1 MRLNEYQS
9 LAARTDRR
17 PEKTDEGLLIPM
29 LGIAGEIG
37 ALLAEY
43 KRQIRDGV
51 VPVNFKA
58 HLCEELGDI
67 LWYTSNLALKLEL
80 DLEEV
85 ATANLQKTSDR
96 WLEDKTS
103 PEFFDSGFPLGE
115 QLPRHF
121 EVHFGYADADGRSKI
136 VVTDERGE
144 PVGNPLSDNAF
155 EGDGYRFHDAYHFTF
170 AAMLGWSPVTRRNFK
185 RKRKSNPAVDEV
197 EDGGRGWV
205 IEEGIAALSFA
216 YAMENDCFTR
226 TDHVDESLLKAV
238 RTLTATVEVKLRS
251 SREWASAIVTASRLW
266 RKLNDNDG
274 GGLRGNLEQRS
285 IEYLSAGERPR
296 LGT

>member
-1 MRLNEYQS
+1 MRLNEYQT

-17 PEKTDEGLLIPM
+17 PEKTEEGVLIPM
-29 LGIAGEIG
+29 LGVAGEIG

-51 VPVNFKA
+51 VPVNFKE
-58 HLCEELGDI
+58 HLREELGDI
-67 LWYTSNLALKLEL
+67 LWYTANLALKLDL

-85 ATANLQKTSDR
+85 AVANLQKTSDR
-96 WLEDKTS
+96 WLEDRTS
-103 PEFFDSGFPLGE
+103 PDFFDSEYPPGE
-115 QLPRHF
+115 QLPRQF
-121 EVHFGYADADGRSKI
+121 EVHFGYSDAKHRTKV
-136 VVTDERGE
+136 VVTDARGE
-144 PVGNPLSDNAF
+144 RVGNPLSDNAF

-185 RKRKSNPAVDEV
+185 RKRKSDPSVDDV

-216 YAMENDCFTR
+216 YAMENDFFAR

-238 RTLTATVEVKLRS
+238 RALTATVEVRRRS
-251 SREWASAIVTASRLW
+251 NREWALAIVTGSRLW
-266 RKLNDNDG
+266 RQLNDNDG
-274 GGLRGNLEQRS
+274 GALRGDVERRS
-285 IEYLSAGERPR
+285 IEYLLPGQPSAS
-296 LGT
+296 

>member
-1 MRLNEYQS
+1 MQLNEYQT

-17 PEKTDEGLLIPM
+17 PEKTEEGLAIPM

-51 VPVNFKA
+51 VPVNFKQ
-58 HLCEELGDI
+58 HLREELGDI
-67 LWYTSNLALKLEL
+67 LWYTANLALKLDL
-80 DLEEV
+80 DLEDV
-85 ATANLQKTSDR
+85 AAANLQKTADR
-96 WLEDKTS
+96 WLEERTS
-103 PEFFDSGFPLGE
+103 PEFFDSDYPVAE
-115 QLPRHF
+115 QLPRQF
-121 EVHFGYADADGRSKI
+121 EVYFGYADAEGRSKV
-136 VVTDERGE
+136 VVTDGRGAQI
-144 PVGNPLSDNAF
+144 GNPLSDNAF
-155 EGDGYRFHDAYHFTF
+155 EGDGYRFHDAYHYTF

-185 RKRKSNPAVDEV
+185 RKRKSNKAVDEV

-216 YAMENDCFTR
+216 YAMENDCFAG

-266 RKLNDNDG
+266 RQLNENDG
-274 GGLRGNLEQRS
+274 GGLSGDLERRT
-285 IEYLSAGERPR
+285 IEFLPAQKAPA
-296 LGT
+296 LAT

>member
-1 MRLNEYQS
+1 
-9 LAARTDRR
+9 
-17 PEKTDEGLLIPM
+17 M

-51 VPVNFKA
+51 VPVNFNE
-58 HLCEELGDI
+58 HLREELGDI
-67 LWYTSNLALKLEL
+67 LWYTANLALKLDL

-85 ATANLQKTSDR
+85 ASANLQKTSDR
-96 WLEDKTS
+96 WLEDRTS
-103 PEFFDSGFPLGE
+103 PDFFDSDYPPGE

-121 EVHFGYADADGRSKI
+121 EVHFGYSDAEGRSKVI
-136 VVTDERGE
+136 VTDEGGE
-144 PVGNPLSDNAF
+144 PVGNALSDNAF

-185 RKRKSNPAVDEV
+185 RKRKSNPAVDDV

-216 YAMENDCFTR
+216 YAMENDFFAR

-238 RTLTATVEVKLRS
+238 RALTATVEVRRRS
-251 SREWASAIVTASRLW
+251 NREWASAIVTGSRLW
-266 RKLNDNDG
+266 RQLNENDG
-274 GGLRGNLEQRS
+274 GGLRADLEGRS
-285 IEYLSAGERPR
+285 IEYLLPGKPSAS
-296 LGT
+296 

>member
-1 MRLNEYQS
+1 MRLNEYQA
-9 LAARTDRR
+9 LAARTDRH
-17 PEKTDEGLLIPM
+17 PEKTEEGLLIPM

-43 KRQIRDGV
+43 KKQIRDGV
-51 VPVNFKA
+51 VPVNFKE
-58 HLCEELGDI
+58 HLREELGDI
-67 LWYTSNLALKLEL
+67 LWYTANLALKLDL

-85 ATANLQKTSDR
+85 AGSNLQKTSGR
-96 WLEDKTS
+96 WLEDRTS
-103 PEFFDSGFPLGE
+103 PDFFDTNYPVSE

-121 EVHFGYADADGRSKI
+121 QVHFGYTDAEGRSKV
-136 VVTDERGE
+136 VVTDDRGE
-144 PVGNPLSDNAF
+144 RIGNPLSDNAF

-185 RKRKSNPAVDEV
+185 RKRKSNPAVDDV

-216 YAMENDCFTR
+216 YAMENDFFTS

-238 RTLTATVEVKLRS
+238 RALTATVEVKLRS
-251 SREWASAIVTASRLW
+251 NREWASAIVTGSRLW
-266 RKLNDNDG
+266 RRLKDNNG
-274 GGLRGNLEQRS
+274 GGLRGDLERRT
-285 IEYLSAGERPR
+285 IEYVPAEGE
-296 LGT
+296 TI

>member
-1 MRLNEYQS
+1 MRLNEYQT

-17 PEKTDEGLLIPM
+17 PEKTEEGVLIPM

-51 VPVNFKA
+51 VPVNFKE
-58 HLCEELGDI
+58 HLREELGDI
-67 LWYTSNLALKLEL
+67 LWYTANLALKLDL

-85 ATANLQKTSDR
+85 AVANLQKTSDR
-96 WLEDKTS
+96 WLEDRTS
-103 PEFFDSGFPLGE
+103 PDFFDSEYPPSE
-115 QLPRHF
+115 QLPRQF
-121 EVHFGYADADGRSKI
+121 EVHFGYSDAERRTK
-136 VVTDERGE
+136 VLVTDERGE
-144 PVGNPLSDNAF
+144 RVGNPLSDNAF

-185 RKRKSNPAVDEV
+185 RKRKSNPSVDDV

-216 YAMENDCFTR
+216 YAMENDFFAR

-238 RTLTATVEVKLRS
+238 RALTATVEVRRRS
-251 SREWASAIVTASRLW
+251 NREWASAIVTGSRLW
-266 RKLNDNDG
+266 RQLNDNDG
-274 GGLRGNLEQRS
+274 GGLRGDLERRS
-285 IEYLSAGERPR
+285 IEYLLPGKPSAS
-296 LGT
+296 

>member
-1 MRLNEYQS
+1 MRLNEYQT

-17 PEKTDEGLLIPM
+17 PEKTEEGVLIPM

-51 VPVNFKA
+51 VPVNFKE
-58 HLCEELGDI
+58 HLREELGDI
-67 LWYTSNLALKLEL
+67 LWYTANLAMKLDL

-85 ATANLQKTSDR
+85 AIANLQKTSDR
-96 WLEDKTS
+96 WLEDRTS
-103 PEFFDSGFPLGE
+103 PDFFDSEYPPGE
-115 QLPRHF
+115 QLPRQF
-121 EVHFGYADADGRSKI
+121 EVHFGYSDAERRTR
-136 VVTDERGE
+136 VVITDEHGE
-144 PVGNPLSDNAF
+144 RVGNPLSDNAF

-185 RKRKSNPAVDEV
+185 RKRKSNPSVDDV

-216 YAMENDCFTR
+216 YAMENDFFAR

-238 RTLTATVEVKLRS
+238 RALTATVEVRRRS
-251 SREWASAIVTASRLW
+251 NREWASAIVTGSRLW
-266 RKLNDNDG
+266 RQLNDNDG
-274 GGLRGNLEQRS
+274 GGLRGDLQRRS
-285 IEYLSAGERPR
+285 IEYLPPGKLSVS
-296 LGT
+296 

>member
-1 MRLNEYQS
+1 MRLNEYQA
-9 LAARTDRR
+9 LAARTDRH
-17 PEKTDEGLLIPM
+17 PEKTEEGLLIPM

-43 KRQIRDGV
+43 KKQIRDGV
-51 VPVNFKA
+51 VPVNFKE
-58 HLCEELGDI
+58 HLREELGDI
-67 LWYTSNLALKLEL
+67 LWYTANLALKLDL

-85 ATANLQKTSDR
+85 AGSNLQKTSGR
-96 WLEDKTS
+96 WLEDRTS
-103 PEFFDSGFPLGE
+103 PDFFDTNYPVSE

-121 EVHFGYADADGRSKI
+121 QVHFGYTDAEGRSKV
-136 VVTDERGE
+136 VVTDDRGE
-144 PVGNPLSDNAF
+144 RIGNPLSDNAF

-185 RKRKSNPAVDEV
+185 RKRKSNPAVDDV

-216 YAMENDCFTR
+216 YAMENDFFTS

-238 RTLTATVEVKLRS
+238 RALTATVEVKLRS
-251 SREWASAIVTASRLW
+251 NREWASAIVTGSRLW
-266 RKLNDNDG
+266 RQLKDNNG
-274 GGLRGNLEQRS
+274 GGLRGDLERRT
-285 IEYLSAGERPR
+285 IEYVPAEGE
-296 LGT
+296 TI